1 MFERPLEMLPCAGG
15 ADESALGLGGS
26 EVGEAGVYEAAVDE
40 RNGQL
45 FVLLDDGQLQVWDA
59 TSQTLRCA
67 DQVGIFNWRPHANP
81 SPPHPRPSS
90 PHPRWTST

>member
-1 MFERPLEMLPCAGG
+1 MFERPLEILPCASG
-15 ADESALGLGGS
+15 ADESALGLGCS
-26 EVGEAGVYEAAVDE
+26 EVGEAVVYEAAVDE

-67 DQVGIFNWRPHANP
+67 DQVPNLTNSFFNLC
-81 SPPHPRPSS
+81 
-90 PHPRWTST
+90 STA